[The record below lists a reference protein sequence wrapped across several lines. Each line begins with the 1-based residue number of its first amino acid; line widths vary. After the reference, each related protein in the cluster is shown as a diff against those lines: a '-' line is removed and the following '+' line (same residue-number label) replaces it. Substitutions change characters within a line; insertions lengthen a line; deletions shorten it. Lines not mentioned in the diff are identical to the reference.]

1 MIAFPRIPSLR
12 FSLFLA
18 SLLPAFAD
26 AAEFP
31 AGKVTAVTVYPQSA
45 LVTRE
50 ASVNLVPG
58 VNEIELVDLPAALVE
73 ETLQVGG
80 RGASVVK
87 ILDVR
92 VEQVFHRETRD
103 EQLRALQDRLV
114 ELGDEKTAL
123 QNAQQVVTESR
134 AYLDRIRN
142 YSTTYP
148 AEGTM
153 NSVDTSVWQQRLRF
167 HEEELQRLLQEELD
181 LRQQQRELDRT
192 IRQVNEEIAHLRG
205 ASTRTSQTVVVK
217 LEASDAGLFTL
228 QLDYLVRAARWWPT
242 YLVRVDE
249 EASKLALEVKAEV
262 EQTSGESWDDVM
274 LTLSTARP
282 RLNSTVPELYPWR
295 VARWEPKTRRGLADQ
310 EVVFEF
316 GGFEAP
322 AATGLATNQLPAPP
336 APEEAVY
343 EAEAVSG
350 VAQSGLLA
358 TTFEIPYSVSLPS
371 KADSQTVTVAT
382 LQAPC
387 DIYHWAIPKVADEPF
402 LKARVQNPA
411 DFPLLPGETQVFLN
425 GRFVAASRIDYLAPG
440 QEMNFLLG
448 NSPSLRI
455 KRELIEDLTET
466 TGFGGRKTKR
476 TFGYNFE
483 IENHDDEA
491 TTLVL
496 RDQIPLSNHEDIT
509 VKLLK
514 PSDDSAEVDELGT
527 ILWRLKLQPR
537 EKRVVPLR
545 FSIEYPTDWQVSGL

>member
-1 MIAFPRIPSLR
+1 MKNSLSGLR
-12 FSLFLA
+12 
-18 SLLPAFAD
+18 LLSVCAALLTSPLV

-31 AGKVTAVTVYPQSA
+31 AGAVTSVTVYPQSA

-50 ASVNLVPG
+50 ASVDLVSG
-58 VNEIELVDLPAALVE
+58 VNEIELIDLPAALVA

-80 RGASVVK
+80 RGTAAVK

-114 ELGDEKTAL
+114 ELGDEKSAL
-123 QNAQQVVTESR
+123 QNAQQVITESR

-148 AEGTM
+148 AEGTVS
-153 NSVDTSVWQQRLRF
+153 SVDTSVWQQRLKF
-167 HEEELQRLLQEELD
+167 HEEELQRLLREELD
-181 LRQQQRELDRT
+181 LRQKQRELDRS
-192 IRQVNEEIAHLRG
+192 IRQVNDEIAHLRS
-205 ASTRTSQTVVVK
+205 ASARTSQTVVVK
-217 LEASDAGLFTL
+217 LEAASAGAFDLSL
-228 QLDYLVRAARWWPT
+228 EYLVRAARWWPT

-249 EASKLALEVKAEV
+249 ASNTLGLEVKAEV
-262 EQTSGESWDDVM
+262 EQTSGESWDDVK

-295 VARWEPKTRRGLADQ
+295 LARWEPRSRGYPED
-310 EVVFEF
+310 EEVFELSRF
-316 GGFEAP
+316 QVTA
-322 AATGLATNQLPAPP
+322 AATGLSGNQLAAPP
-336 APEEAVY
+336 PPEEAVFY
-343 EAEAVSG
+343 DAETVTG
-350 VAQSGLLA
+350 ITQSGLLA
-358 TTFEIPYSVSLPS
+358 TTFEIPYAVSLPS
-371 KADSQTVTVAT
+371 KADGQTVTVAT

-387 DIYHWAIPKVADEPF
+387 DIYHWAIPKIAGEPF
-402 LKARVQNPA
+402 LKARVENPA

-425 GRFVAASRIDYLAPG
+425 GRFVAASRIEYLAPG

-448 NSPSLRI
+448 NSPSLAI
-455 KRELIEDLTET
+455 ERELIEDLTES

-476 TFGYNFE
+476 TFEYRFE
-483 IENHDDEA
+483 IENHDDES

-496 RDQIPLSNHEDIT
+496 RDQLPLSNHEDIV

-514 PSDDSAEVDELGT
+514 PSENSVEIDELGT
-527 ILWRLKLQPR
+527 VLWRLELQPR

-545 FSIEYPTDWQVSGL
+545 YTVEYPADWELSGL